1 MLNKQDP
8 PSTDTELTD
17 VFLGKTV
24 ELLSFRALHDEDPM
38 TRKHA
43 VYLLGQTRDR
53 GFLDICI
60 RALRDP
66 EKAVRG
72 QAARALAEIGEPASE
87 HLIPLLN
94 DPDWKVRY
102 RAAEALGVMRINKA
116 VGPLIERLSDEKDHV
131 RYMAAKGLGSLQDP
145 AAIEA
150 LKKCSTDQND
160 YVRKMAEKA
169 ITIINKSATIQ

>member
-8 PSTDTELTD
+8 PSTNTERTD
-17 VFLGKTV
+17 ALLGKTL
-24 ELLSFRALHDEDPM
+24 ELLSYRALHDDDPM

-43 VYLLGQTRDR
+43 VYLLGQARDP
-53 GFLDICI
+53 GSLDTCI
-60 RALRDP
+60 QALRDP

-72 QAARALAEIGEPASE
+72 QAAKALAEIGEAASGQ
-87 HLIPLLN
+87 LIPLLN

-102 RAAEALGVMRINKA
+102 RAAEALGIMREKKA

-131 RYMAAKGLGSLQDP
+131 RYMAAKSLGSLEDTV
-145 AAIEA
+145 A
-150 LKKCSTDQND
+150 LKSLEKCRIDQND

-169 ITIINKSATIQ
+169 IAMINRSLNNQ